1 MSTGTSLDQIKSKSI
16 RQISSVKELLVNDA
30 AQGQLRAVA
39 ASHMNPERMM
49 RIVSN
54 ALRTTPLLKECDPMS
69 LLGGLMTCAAIGLEP
84 NTILGHAY
92 LIPFKN
98 TKKQNVEVQVIVGYK
113 GLIDLARRSGH
124 ITSISANIH
133 YSDDELW
140 DYEEGTDARLR
151 HRPGPGKGK
160 KLHAYAVAKFRD
172 GGHAFV
178 VLPWDAIIARRD
190 NSQGWK
196 AAVRFKST
204 ASNPWFTHE
213 DEMAKKTAIR
223 SLSKYLPL
231 SIEFMKAVE
240 LDEAKVDFGSFAMNP
255 EDDGPYIEPEEGAIE
270 GSAAQ
275 VEEGSD
281 QTAAAQQKAPEA
293 RDGAKPDPRKA
304 AGTGGGER
312 KPAPRQDS
320 ARDEP
325 ETLGGDIP
333 DDAAAYQSL
342 FDVIVNALLDQP
354 VEDVREAFA
363 DDIARMAKM
372 APGLHQRLEA
382 EFAEFAKGQDQGR
395 MDV

>member
-240 LDEAKVDFGSFAMNP
+240 LDEAKADFGSFAMNP

-270 GSAAQ
+270 GSAAP
-275 VEEGSD
+275 VDEEQAPKS
-281 QTAAAQQKAPEA
+281 AAQQKKDETRDKAEPEQQK
-293 RDGAKPDPRKA
+293 GKP
-304 AGTGGGER
+304 GGVER